1 MQCHKDIF
9 LKCHVKI
16 VILYF
21 LIRILGFKI
30 RRVYPLGN
38 TARVSTYLPLGI
50 FWSAIVTT
58 TSIKAL
64 KMVDPSF
71 WYWQVWHKVSLRG
84 NFLNPMMIWPAV
96 VVRTLSNQQPQFTM
110 SSKRKLVLYFE
121 KNL

>member
-1 MQCHKDIF
+1 MSCQNSNSLFFNKNF
-9 LKCHVKI
+9 
-16 VILYF
+16 
-21 LIRILGFKI
+21 
-30 RRVYPLGN
+30 RVQNKAGN
-38 TARVSTYLPLGI
+38 TYPWVFFGVQLLC
-50 FWSAIVTT
+50 T

>member
-1 MQCHKDIF
+1 MSCQNSNSLFFNKNF
-9 LKCHVKI
+9 
-16 VILYF
+16 
-21 LIRILGFKI
+21 
-30 RRVYPLGN
+30 RVQN
-38 TARVSTYLPLGI
+38 KYLPLGI
-50 FWSAIVTT
+50 FWSAIVT

-96 VVRTLSNQQPQFTM
+96 VVRTLSNQQPKFTV

>member
-1 MQCHKDIF
+1 MSCQNSNSLFFNKNVRVQN
-9 LKCHVKI
+9 KSW
-16 VILYF
+16 VILPEY
-21 LIRILGFKI
+21 LRT
-30 RRVYPLGN
+30 YPWVFFGVQL
-38 TARVSTYLPLGI
+38 LC
-50 FWSAIVTT
+50 T

>member
-1 MQCHKDIF
+1 MSCQNSNSLFFNKNF
-9 LKCHVKI
+9 SVQNKA
-16 VILYF
+16 
-21 LIRILGFKI
+21 
-30 RRVYPLGN
+30 GN
-38 TARVSTYLPLGI
+38 RMGI
-50 FWSAIVTT
+50 FWSTIVT

-96 VVRTLSNQQPQFTM
+96 VVRTLSNQQPKFTM